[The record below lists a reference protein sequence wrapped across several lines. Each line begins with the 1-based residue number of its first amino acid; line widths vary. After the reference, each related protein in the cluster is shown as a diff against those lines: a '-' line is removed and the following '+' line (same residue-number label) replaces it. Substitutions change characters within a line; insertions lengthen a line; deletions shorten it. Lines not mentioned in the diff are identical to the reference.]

1 MHTTHGLQWNRKAL
15 KVPPPPSP
23 GACLRR
29 TAFSSA
35 SSSVPPPPLPR
46 GLFEAHRLLFSFLIC
61 TAIQR
66 DAQLVSAP
74 AWDFLLRGAPA
85 TPAAA
90 ATPGSGAERGGSA
103 ASARGGTAP
112 HSAAS
117 ERGAASAPQRPLT
130 PQLAAW
136 MGSATW
142 STLKALDRAVPE
154 LAGLALAVSEQV

>member
-1 MHTTHGLQWNRKAL
+1 MCIKHELPREWKGS
-15 KVPPPPSP
+15 VIMPPS
-23 GACLRR
+23 
-29 TAFSSA
+29 
-35 SSSVPPPPLPR
+35 PPLPR

-74 AWDFLLRGAPA
+74 SWDFLLRGAPA

-90 ATPGSGAERGGSA
+90 AATQGSGTERGGSA

-112 HSAAS
+112 HSASS
-117 ERGAASAPQRPLT
+117 ERAAVAPPRPLT

-142 STLKALDRAVPE
+142 FTIQALDRAVPE